1 MSDPAAL
8 AERIGATFPTLALA
22 GRRTLERI
30 ASRAIF
36 RQVSAGTQ
44 MFGERQPCSG
54 FPLVLSGNIR
64 VVQRYP
70 NGREMQLYR
79 VSPGESCVLSS
90 SCLLGR
96 TQYPATGTAETDV
109 ELAVIPPDAFRELVV
124 EDSSFREY
132 VFSLFGERLASLLA
146 LVEAITYQKL
156 DQRLAALLVRRSKDG
171 PTIAATHQVIADEL
185 GSVREI
191 VTRLLRS
198 FEDRGYVELGRE
210 RIRVL
215 DAKSLGELARPAG

>member
-8 AERIGATFPTLALA
+8 AERIGAAFPTLAHA

-156 DQRLAALLVRRSKDG
+156 DQRLAALLVRRSNDG

-215 DAKSLGELARPAG
+215 DAKALGELARPAG

>member
-8 AERIGATFPTLALA
+8 AERIGAAFPTLALA
-22 GRRTLERI
+22 GRRTLDRI

-191 VTRLLRS
+191 VSRLLRS
-198 FEDRGYVELGRE
+198 FEDRGWVELGRE
-210 RIRVL
+210 RITVRDGGAL
-215 DAKSLGELARPAG
+215 AALARG

>member
-8 AERIGATFPTLALA
+8 AERIGTAFPTLALA

-36 RQVSAGTQ
+36 RQVAAGTQ

-109 ELAVIPPDAFRELVV
+109 ELAVIPPDDFRALVV

-171 PTIAATHQVIADEL
+171 PTIAATHQAIADEL

-215 DAKSLGELARPAG
+215 DATALGELTRPAG